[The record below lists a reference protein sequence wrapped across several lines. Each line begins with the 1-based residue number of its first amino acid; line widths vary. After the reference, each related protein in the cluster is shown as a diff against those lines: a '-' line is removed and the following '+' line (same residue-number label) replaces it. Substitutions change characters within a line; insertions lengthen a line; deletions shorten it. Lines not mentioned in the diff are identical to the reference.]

1 MHDRSGHL
9 IERRDEIAEDLFVE
23 NEPRKR
29 GKAVNF
35 VVQHSRASAAIVA
48 MTRHSN
54 QRQLPS
60 FVVADDDGV
69 GHGRVEEHGERE
81 IRLRFGFGQLLAHG
95 HVRIE
100 PIGLIV
106 HLVEVGQCKTM
117 GKMFILNVQ
126 PLEKV
131 MDAVARQTVVVHQT
145 FDGLLVVVVERQ
157 HGQVMVEMFEV
168 RMEAWQMDENEIM
181 TFGTALNVVAV
192 EMTFAEEGRHGS
204 RRWSLTHTHAR
215 GHARG

>member
-1 MHDRSGHL
+1 
-9 IERRDEIAEDLFVE
+9 
-23 NEPRKR
+23 
-29 GKAVNF
+29 
-35 VVQHSRASAAIVA
+35 

-54 QRQLPS
+54 ERQLPS
-60 FVVADDDGV
+60 FVVDDDV
-69 GHGRVEEHGERE
+69 GHGRVEKHGERE
-81 IRLRFGFGQLLAHG
+81 IRLRFRLGQLLPHG

-100 PIGLIV
+100 PVGLIV
-106 HLVEVGQCKTM
+106 HLVEVGESKTM

-131 MDAVARQTVVVHQT
+131 MEAVARETVVVHQT
-145 FDGLLVVVVERQ
+145 LDGLLVVVVERQ
-157 HGQVMVEMFEV
+157 HGEMMVEMFEV

-181 TFGTALNVVAV
+181 TFGTALNIVAI

-204 RRWSLTHTHAR
+204 RRWSLRDTHTR